1 MTSHD
6 FKPVIVNMILMVWTR
21 NKSKTGT
28 AFDVLRDED
37 DGAISD
43 SVAEQ

>member
-1 MTSHD
+1 M
-6 FKPVIVNMILMVWTR
+6 IVNMILMIWTR

-28 AFDVLRDED
+28 AFDMSRDEVD
-37 DGAISD
+37 EPISD